1 MHALEKIHA
10 GKAPGDDRVHNEHL
24 LHLGEKG
31 YSVLLDLIN
40 LSWKQKRVPHE
51 WRRAT
56 IIPIKKPGKP
66 AANIGS
72 HRPISLTSCVA
83 KLTERMVKNRM
94 NWWLEANQKLDPSQ
108 CGFRSKRS
116 TTDQIARLQQV
127 IEDGYQQ
134 KPAKK
139 NLVLLFDMRSLRHR
153 LEKRVDQED
162 ARQRAQ

>member
-1 MHALEKIHA
+1 M
-10 GKAPGDDRVHNEHL
+10 
-24 LHLGEKG
+24 
-31 YSVLLDLIN
+31 
-40 LSWKQKRVPHE
+40 RVPHA

-83 KLTERMVKNRM
+83 KLTERMVKNRRM
-94 NWWLEANQKLDPSQ
+94 YWWLETNQKLDPL
-108 CGFRSKRS
+108 
-116 TTDQIARLQQV
+116 TTRLV
-127 IEDGYQQ
+127 SV
-134 KPAKK
+134 
-139 NLVLLFDMRSLRHR
+139 LVSIRHAQSLPHR